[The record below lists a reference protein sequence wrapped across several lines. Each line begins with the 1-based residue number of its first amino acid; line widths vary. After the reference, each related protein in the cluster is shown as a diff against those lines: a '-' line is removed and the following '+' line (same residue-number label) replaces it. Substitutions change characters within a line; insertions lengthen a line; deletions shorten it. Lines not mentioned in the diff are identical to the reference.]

1 MDPLIESELRQ
12 LRIKINRIP
21 FTNKLKSVYT
31 LDYVDIIT
39 EIKRDET
46 STTINKINTLNY
58 LIDNNL

>member
-1 MDPLIESELRQ
+1 MEPLIESELRQ

-39 EIKRDET
+39 EIKRDKT

-58 LIDNNL
+58 LIDNNF

>member
-1 MDPLIESELRQ
+1 MDPLIELELRQ

-46 STTINKINTLNY
+46 STTIDKINTLNY
-58 LIDNNL
+58 LIDNNF

>member
-31 LDYVDIIT
+31 LDYIDIIT

-58 LIDNNL
+58 LIDNNF